1 MVFANE
7 LKAARLKSLTG
18 NIHRMGVTNAVVC
31 SYDGR
36 ELPKILGPHSQDR
49 VLLDAPCSGTGV
61 RANVLQ
67 RGPPITRCY
76 VMSLNDG
83 WNPMKV
89 DGLLRDTAI

>member
-1 MVFANE
+1 MPLLSTFPLPGVVFANE

-61 RANVLQ
+61 R
-67 RGPPITRCY
+67 TCC
-76 VMSLNDG
+76 
-83 WNPMKV
+83 
-89 DGLLRDTAI
+89 